1 MNTNTFIVAN
11 AASGKSVAKYA
22 EVFGKDY
29 HQQLKMSSQELM
41 KEYRKTK
48 WEYDKTKKSEN
59 IAEPKK
65 TYQLIFFVPRDTLE
79 ASLVVYLLSYWDF
92 LLVLAYL
99 VIFNCYEKTILII
112 VILFLLYLWA

>member
-22 EVFGKDY
+22 EVFGKYY
-29 HQQLKMSSQELM
+29 HQQLKMSSQKLM

-65 TYQLIFFVPRDTLE
+65 PYQLMFFVPRETLE
-79 ASLVVYLLSYWDF
+79 ASLVVYLLFHLLSYWDF
-92 LLVLAYL
+92 LLVLVYL
-99 VIFNCYEKTILII
+99 I
-112 VILFLLYLWA
+112 VMKKSF

>member
-1 MNTNTFIVAN
+1 LNTNTFIVAN

-65 TYQLIFFVPRDTLE
+65 T
-79 ASLVVYLLSYWDF
+79 LSTYVF
-92 LLVLAYL
+92 RSQRNVRS
-99 VIFNCYEKTILII
+99 
-112 VILFLLYLWA
+112 

>member
-11 AASGKSVAKYA
+11 AASGKSLAKYA

-48 WEYDKTKKSEN
+48 WEYDKTKNQKISRNPEK
-59 IAEPKK
+59 P
-65 TYQLIFFVPRDTLE
+65 YQLMFFVPRETLE
-79 ASLVVYLLSYWDF
+79 ASLVVYLLFHLLSYWDF

-99 VIFNCYEKTILII
+99 I
-112 VILFLLYLWA
+112 VMKKSF

>member
-48 WEYDKTKKSEN
+48 WEYDKTKNQKISRN
-59 IAEPKK
+59 PKNPIN
-65 TYQLIFFVPRDTLE
+65 LCFSFP
-79 ASLVVYLLSYWDF
+79 
-92 LLVLAYL
+92 
-99 VIFNCYEKTILII
+99 EKR
-112 VILFLLYLWA
+112 